1 MDNEYVE
8 NARWSAITAAQQ
20 VPDAKFLLFTG
31 DFVET
36 GTEQNSEWEWEQWF
50 EVSMKP
56 LLSRMALAP
65 TDGNH
70 DDTPNLNYTYHFNTD
85 KTFNETATVK
95 PQFDGITYSFVYGDA
110 LFMVYSHQ
118 DFWR

>member
-8 NARWSAITAAQQ
+8 NARWSAITAAKQA
-20 VPDAKFLLFTG
+20 PDAKFLLFTG

-56 LLSRMALAP
+56 LLSRMAFELYISFQYRQGFQRNSDSQ
-65 TDGNH
+65 TSIRR
-70 DDTPNLNYTYHFNTD
+70 NYLLIRLWRCFIY
-85 KTFNETATVK
+85 
-95 PQFDGITYSFVYGDA
+95 GI
-110 LFMVYSHQ
+110 
-118 DFWR
+118 

>member
-1 MDNEYVE
+1 M
-8 NARWSAITAAQQ
+8 
-20 VPDAKFLLFTG
+20 G
-31 DFVET
+31 M
-36 GTEQNSEWEWEQWF
+36 GTMV

-85 KTFNETATVK
+85 KAFNETATVK
-95 PQFDGITYSFVYGDA
+95 PQFDGITYSFVYGERLIYGYIA
-110 LFMVYSHQ
+110 IKIFGGEVTVMRMGPVHI
-118 DFWR
+118 